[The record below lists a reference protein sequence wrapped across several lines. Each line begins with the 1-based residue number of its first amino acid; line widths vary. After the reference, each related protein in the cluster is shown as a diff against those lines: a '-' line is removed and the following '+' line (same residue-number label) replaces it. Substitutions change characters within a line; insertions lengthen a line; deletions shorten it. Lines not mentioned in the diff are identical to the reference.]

1 MIEMFLYFCC
11 MWVIIRV
18 RITCYHNQYVRVNVV
33 VPGVLWFV
41 YTHITAI
48 KVRFPA
54 LLRLRKCVG
63 STTLYRANFM

>member
-18 RITCYHNQYVRVNVV
+18 RITCYHYQYVRVNVV

-41 YTHITAI
+41 YTHNYII
-48 KVRFPA
+48 PRII
-54 LLRLRKCVG
+54 G
-63 STTLYRANFM
+63 ESDI